1 MGRLLSFTI
10 GSYWLTDAHRE
21 RQLWGNSMRR
31 MSEPLLQTGNGKS
44 PFDWRVAIRLASLG
58 EGRCDLPALV
68 CIATTSFFRVGA
80 TRSWGNSAG
89 THSETR

>member
-44 PFDWRVAIRLASLG
+44 PV
-58 EGRCDLPALV
+58 
-68 CIATTSFFRVGA
+68 
-80 TRSWGNSAG
+80 
-89 THSETR
+89 